1 MNIIAKKIT
10 LGLVFS
16 FVVAFVCVPQ
26 LLAKEGD
33 ERESPESTN
42 TVVEST
48 LIKKE
53 MPENELESEQRDIPG
68 SAEDNPDRE
77 ARKEVGREKL
87 ESRKK
92 AVCQNRQEKINSAMT
107 NVGERSQNQFDR
119 IGKIYEA
126 TVVFYNAKGLSV
138 AGYDELVAKV
148 NSAKAAAETAAQNLQ
163 STPKLSCDSDGPK
176 ADVQAFRNKRLDKVE
191 AFGSYR
197 DAVKAF
203 VKTVRE
209 AAKAVESADSV
220 KPTNDGGTN

>member
-1 MNIIAKKIT
+1 MNVIAKKIT

-16 FVVAFVCVPQ
+16 FAVALVCVPQ

-33 ERESPESTN
+33 ERESPEQKN
-42 TVVEST
+42 MVVEPT
-48 LIKKE
+48 VIRNE
-53 MPENELESEQRDIPG
+53 TPENKLESEQHSIPG

-92 AVCQNRQEKINSAMT
+92 EVCQNRKETINMAMT
-107 NVGERSQNQFDR
+107 NVTERSQNQLER

-126 TVVFYNAKGLSV
+126 TVVFYNEKELSV
-138 AGYDELVAKV
+138 MQYDQLVATV
-148 NSAKAAAETAAQNLQ
+148 TSTKAAAETAAQNLQ

-209 AAKAVESADSV
+209 AAKVVKSADATKS
-220 KPTNDGGTN
+220 TNDGGTN

>member
-1 MNIIAKKIT
+1 MHNHYIRKASVNIIAKKIT
-10 LGLVFS
+10 LGLLFS

-33 ERESPESTN
+33 ERESPGSTN
-42 TVVEST
+42 RIVELT
-48 LIKKE
+48 ENKKE
-53 MPENELESEQRDIPG
+53 MPENEMESEQRDIPG
-68 SAEDNPDRE
+68 SVEDNPDRE

-92 AVCQNRQEKINSAMT
+92 AVCQNRQEKINTAMT
-107 NVGERSQNQFDR
+107 NVTERSQNQLER

-126 TVVFYNAKGLSV
+126 TVTFYNEKGLSI
-138 AGYDELVAKV
+138 AQYDELIATVT
-148 NSAKAAAETAAQNLQ
+148 STKAIAETAAQNLQ

-191 AFGSYR
+191 AFGNYR
-197 DAVKAF
+197 YAVKTF

-209 AAKAVESADSV
+209 AAD
-220 KPTNDGGTN
+220 DGGTN